1 MNLISLK
8 KVFMGSLMSLTLIAI
23 SVCVNAQESSTSVKI
38 FRPEESA
45 MSGGKGLQ
53 VKFYVGDKEVGTILS
68 GTTLQYNIST
78 MGEQKLKFVAEFGG
92 SGVGSPYTETMNFEE
107 GNQYFISITAGSM
120 FGVKGTVLD
129 EKGMKKMAK
138 QKFADDS
145 IINEALK

>member
-1 MNLISLK
+1 MNFIALKNVLFNSILSLSLI
-8 KVFMGSLMSLTLIAI
+8 TI
-23 SVCVNAQESSTSVKI
+23 SIGASAQESSTSVKI
-38 FRPEESA
+38 FRPAESA

-68 GTTLQYNIST
+68 GTTLTYNMST

-92 SGVGSPYTETMNFEE
+92 SGVGSPYTETMTFEE

-120 FGVKGTVLD
+120 FGVKGSILD
-129 EKGMKKMAK
+129 EKGMKKLAK

-145 IINEALK
+145 IINEAIK